1 MLDLQGYESSIF
13 DGAIVT
19 LQVALLSLILAVFL
33 GLLGALAKM
42 APYRWARGIAT
53 IYTTVVRGIP
63 DLVLMMLLFFG
74 GQMLL
79 NNGLYATNEWI
90 NEWMTT
96 SNPDHEWISYLPDYI
111 EISPFIAGILT
122 IGFIF
127 GAYMAETFRGAI
139 MAVDRGEMEA
149 AKAYGMSQFQTY
161 KRIILPSALRRAL
174 PAYSNEVIF
183 MLHGSAIAGIV
194 TLMDLTGAARLVN
207 SRYYAP
213 FESYIAAGL
222 FYMCLTFI
230 IIFVFKQLETRMLR
244 FMRPLS

>member
-1 MLDLQGYESSIF
+1 MDFSIIIESLPVYLE
-13 DGAIVT
+13 GLWTTVWLVT
-19 LQVALLSLILAVFL
+19 LSLVIGLCIAVPSAIARNSSNPLIWVPAWAYIYFFRGTPLLIQLYLIYYGMDQFSPVKDTLWEHASFCALVAFALNT
-33 GLLGALAKM
+33 GA
-42 APYRWARGIAT
+42 
-53 IYTTVVRGIP
+53 YTSEIVRGSI
-63 DLVLMMLLFFG
+63 
-74 GQMLL
+74 
-79 NNGLYATNEWI
+79 NGL
-90 NEWMTT
+90 
-96 SNPDHEWISYLPDYI
+96 PQG
-111 EISPFIAGILT
+111 EI
-122 IGFIF
+122 
-127 GAYMAETFRGAI
+127 
-139 MAVDRGEMEA
+139 EA

-213 FESYIAAGL
+213 FESYIAAGM